1 MKSFESLAKSVCFLW
16 ECLYY
21 SQNNC
26 IAFQSETFFIYLQPA
41 EAYSF
46 ITLLIQCYNV
56 VCRPSN
62 HTVGGPGPRFE
73 PKTGDLEAGTLTTRP
88 PPHLLYL
95 LHSLAGVLT
104 GNYAGLVT
112 PAASGSATSGTR
124 RAAAATISGCA

>member
-1 MKSFESLAKSVCFLW
+1 MFFFFW

-73 PKTGDLEAGTLTTRP
+73 PKTGDLEAG
-88 PPHLLYL
+88 
-95 LHSLAGVLT
+95 VLT